1 MDWWWTLTIIM
12 GCLLVVLASGLPVA
26 FSFLTINLVG
36 AYVLWGGFGGFHQLI
51 DGIYS
56 SVTMFAL
63 VPVPLFVLMGEVLL
77 HTRLAFKAIDVVD
90 IWMGR
95 LPGRLCLVTLGAST
109 LFSCLSGSSLG
120 TTAMLGSM
128 MLPEMERRGYKPA
141 ISVGS
146 CMSGGLA
153 MIIPPSALAVILA
166 STARV
171 SVGKVLI
178 GGILP
183 GIFMAFLYAAY
194 IVGRCWFSPGLA
206 PAYEPKAIPLK
217 DKLRETLIYL
227 VPLTGVIFVVVG
239 LMFLGMA
246 TPTESAA
253 LGASTVFI
261 LAAAYGRLNWQ
272 VIQKSLIGTM
282 KITLMMLMILTGSL
296 AFSQMM
302 AFTGATSGL
311 VQSVSDVDLP
321 PMVMML
327 VMQAVILILGCFMEQ
342 VSIMMITLPIFMPMV
357 KALGFSDVWF
367 ALMMLVNLEI
377 GLKTPPF
384 GLLLFVMRGVAPPS
398 ISMADI
404 YRSTTPF
411 VLIDIL
417 TIIVMMVFPSLVLFL
432 PEHIVKMP

>member
-1 MDWWWTLTIIM
+1 MEWWWTLTIIM
-12 GCLLVVLASGLPVA
+12 GSLLVILASGMPVA
-26 FSFLTINLVG
+26 FSFLVINLVG
-36 AYVLWGGFGGFHQLI
+36 AYVLWGGFGGFHQLV

-77 HTRLAFKAIDVVD
+77 HTKLAFKAIDVVD

-183 GIFMAFLYAAY
+183 GLFMALLYSSY
-194 IVGRCWFSPGLA
+194 IVGRCWFSPNLA
-206 PAYEPKAIPLK
+206 PAYQPKTIPFRERM
-217 DKLRETLIYL
+217 RETMVYL

-239 LMFLGMA
+239 LMFLGVA

-253 LGASTVFI
+253 LGASAVFI
-261 LAAAYGRLNWQ
+261 LAAIYRRLSWA
-272 VIQKSLIGTM
+272 VVQKSLIGTM

-302 AFTGATSGL
+302 AFTGSTSGL
-311 VQSVSDVDLP
+311 VQSVTGMDLP
-321 PMVMML
+321 PLVLIMM
-327 VMQAVILILGCFMEQ
+327 MQVVILILGCFMEQ

-398 ISMADI
+398 VSMTDI
-404 YRSTTPF
+404 YRSTGPF
-411 VLIDIL
+411 VLIDVL
-417 TIIVMMVFPSLVLFL
+417 TIAFMMAFPSLVLFL
-432 PEHIVKMP
+432 PEHIVK

>member
-1 MDWWWTLTIIM
+1 
-12 GCLLVVLASGLPVA
+12 
-26 FSFLTINLVG
+26 
-36 AYVLWGGFGGFHQLI
+36 
-51 DGIYS
+51 
-56 SVTMFAL
+56 
-63 VPVPLFVLMGEVLL
+63 
-77 HTRLAFKAIDVVD
+77 
-90 IWMGR
+90 
-95 LPGRLCLVTLGAST
+95 
-109 LFSCLSGSSLG
+109 
-120 TTAMLGSM
+120 
-128 MLPEMERRGYKPA
+128 
-141 ISVGS
+141 
-146 CMSGGLA
+146 

-183 GIFMAFLYAAY
+183 GLFMAFLYSSY
-194 IVGRCWFSPGLA
+194 IVGRCWFSPHLA
-206 PAYEPKAIPLK
+206 PAYQPKAIPLRE
-217 DKLRETLIYL
+217 KLRETMIYL

-239 LMFLGMA
+239 LMFLGVA

-253 LGASTVFI
+253 LGASAVFI
-261 LAAAYGRLNWQ
+261 LAAIYRRLDWA
-272 VIQKSLIGTM
+272 VVQKSLIGTM

-302 AFTGATSGL
+302 AFTGSTSGL
-311 VQSVSDVDLP
+311 VQSVTGMDLP
-321 PMVMML
+321 PLVLIMM
-327 VMQAVILILGCFMEQ
+327 MQVVILILGCFMEQ

-398 ISMADI
+398 VSMTDI
-404 YRSTTPF
+404 YRSTGPF

-417 TIIVMMVFPSLVLFL
+417 TIAVMMVFPNLVLFL
-432 PEHIVKMP
+432 PEHIVK

>member
-1 MDWWWTLTIIM
+1 MEWWWTLTIIM
-12 GCLLVVLASGLPVA
+12 GSLLVILASGLPVA
-26 FSFLTINLVG
+26 FSFLVINLVG
-36 AYVLWGGFGGFHQLI
+36 AYVLWGGFGGFHQLV

-77 HTRLAFKAIDVVD
+77 HTKLAFKAIDVVD

-183 GIFMAFLYAAY
+183 GLFMAFLYSAY
-194 IVGRCWFSPGLA
+194 IVGRCWFSPNLA
-206 PAYEPKAIPLK
+206 PAYQPKTIPFREK
-217 DKLRETLIYL
+217 IRETMVYL

-239 LMFLGMA
+239 LMFLGVA

-253 LGASTVFI
+253 LGASAVFI
-261 LAAAYGRLNWQ
+261 LAAIYRRLSWA
-272 VIQKSLIGTM
+272 VVQKSLIGTM

-302 AFTGATSGL
+302 AFTGSTSGL
-311 VQSVSDVDLP
+311 VQSVTGMDLP
-321 PMVMML
+321 PLVLIMM
-327 VMQAVILILGCFMEQ
+327 MQVVILILGCFMEQ

-398 ISMADI
+398 VSMTDI
-404 YRSTTPF
+404 YRSTGPF
-411 VLIDIL
+411 VLIDVL
-417 TIIVMMVFPSLVLFL
+417 TIAFMMAFPSLVLFL
-432 PEHIVKMP
+432 PEHIVK

>member
-1 MDWWWTLTIIM
+1 MDWWWTLAIIM
-12 GCLLVVLASGLPVA
+12 GGLLVVLASGLPVA
-26 FSFLTINLVG
+26 FSFLVVNLVG
-36 AYVLWGGFGGFHQLI
+36 AYTLWGGFGGFNQLV

-128 MLPEMERRGYKPA
+128 MLPEMERRGYRPA

-183 GIFMAFLYAAY
+183 GLFMAFLYACY
-194 IVGRCWFSPGLA
+194 IVGRCWFSPNLA
-206 PAYEPKAIPLK
+206 PTYQPNPMPLRQ
-217 DKLRETLIYL
+217 KLHETMVYL

-239 LMFLGMA
+239 LMFLGVA

-261 LAAAYGRLNWQ
+261 MAAIYGRLSWQ

-296 AFSQMM
+296 AFSQIM

-311 VQSVSDVDLP
+311 VQSVTGVDLP
-321 PMVMML
+321 PMVLML
-327 VMQAVILILGCFMEQ
+327 AMQAVVLVLGCFMEQ

-398 ISMADI
+398 VSMADI
-404 YRSTTPF
+404 YRSTAPF

-417 TIIVMMVFPSLVLFL
+417 TIAVMMIFPSLVLFL
-432 PEHIVKMP
+432 PEHIVK

>member
-1 MDWWWTLTIIM
+1 MEWWWTLTIIM
-12 GCLLVVLASGLPVA
+12 GSLLVILASGLPVA
-26 FSFLTINLVG
+26 FSFLVINLVG
-36 AYVLWGGFGGFHQLI
+36 AYVLWGGFGGFHQLV

-77 HTRLAFKAIDVVD
+77 HTKLAFKAIDVVD

-128 MLPEMERRGYKPA
+128 MLPEMERRGYKSA

-183 GIFMAFLYAAY
+183 GLFMAFLYSAY
-194 IVGRCWFSPGLA
+194 IVGRCWFNPNLA
-206 PAYEPKAIPLK
+206 PAYQPKAIPLR
-217 DKLRETLIYL
+217 DKLRETMIYL

-239 LMFLGMA
+239 LMFLGVA

-253 LGASTVFI
+253 LGASAVFI
-261 LAAAYGRLNWQ
+261 LAAIYRRLDWA
-272 VIQKSLIGTM
+272 VVQKSLIGTM

-302 AFTGATSGL
+302 AFTGSTSGL
-311 VQSVSDVDLP
+311 VQSVTGMDLP
-321 PMVMML
+321 PLVLIMM
-327 VMQAVILILGCFMEQ
+327 MQVVILILGCFMEQ

-398 ISMADI
+398 VSMTDI
-404 YRSTTPF
+404 YRSTGPF
-411 VLIDIL
+411 VLIDVL
-417 TIIVMMVFPSLVLFL
+417 TIAVMMIFPSLVLFL
-432 PEHIVKMP
+432 PEHIVK

>member
-12 GCLLVVLASGLPVA
+12 GGLLVVLASGLPVA
-26 FSFLTINLVG
+26 FSFLVVNLVG

-183 GIFMAFLYAAY
+183 GLILAFLYSSY

-206 PAYEPKAIPLK
+206 PAYQPRSIPLRE
-217 DKLRETLIYL
+217 KLRETVVYL
-227 VPLTGVIFVVVG
+227 LPLTGVIFVVVG
-239 LMFLGMA
+239 LMFLGVA

-261 LAAAYGRLNWQ
+261 LAAVYGRLNWQ
-272 VIQKSLIGTM
+272 VVQKSLIGTM

-311 VQSVSDVDLP
+311 VQSVTDVDLP

-398 ISMADI
+398 VTMADI

-411 VLIDIL
+411 VLIDVLVIA
-417 TIIVMMVFPSLVLFL
+417 VMMAFPSLVLFL
-432 PEHIVKMP
+432 PEHIVK

>member
-12 GCLLVVLASGLPVA
+12 GGLLVVLASGLPVA
-26 FSFLTINLVG
+26 FSFLVVNLVG

-183 GIFMAFLYAAY
+183 GLLLAFLYASY

-206 PAYEPKAIPLK
+206 PAYQPRAIPLR
-217 DKLRETLIYL
+217 DKLRETVVYL
-227 VPLTGVIFVVVG
+227 LPLTGIIFVVVG
-239 LMFLGMA
+239 LMFLGVA

-261 LAAAYGRLNWQ
+261 LAAVYGRLNWQ
-272 VIQKSLIGTM
+272 VVQKSLIGTM

-311 VQSVSDVDLP
+311 VQSVTDVDLP

-327 VMQAVILILGCFMEQ
+327 VMQVLILVLGCFMEQ

-398 ISMADI
+398 VNMADI

-411 VLIDIL
+411 VLIDVLVIA
-417 TIIVMMVFPSLVLFL
+417 VMMIFPGLVLFL
-432 PEHIVKMP
+432 PEHIVK